1 MPSTRPVPAQLPQS
15 CLYVSLCASRA
26 RSLSVSRSLSPLQC
40 SVLHH
45 NGSERKFPGGFSESA
60 RGPLFVSVCRS
71 SLLPRPPSSAPLPVC
86 LSVCLPACLPLRA
99 RVCVCAAQASEVT
112 WWPVMAR
119 WRRRSQRCI
128 CQHCGDKDTRKYL
141 DLKYRKNADFP
152 NGSRRVGR
160 THPCWHARGGWLA
173 PSWRR

>member
-128 CQHCGDKDTRKYL
+128 CHTVVGTNRAVFRSKVSRRCRK
-141 DLKYRKNADFP
+141 KMPISRTAP
-152 NGSRRVGR
+152 QSRRVRKGAQSG
-160 THPCWHARGGWLA
+160 T
-173 PSWRR
+173 